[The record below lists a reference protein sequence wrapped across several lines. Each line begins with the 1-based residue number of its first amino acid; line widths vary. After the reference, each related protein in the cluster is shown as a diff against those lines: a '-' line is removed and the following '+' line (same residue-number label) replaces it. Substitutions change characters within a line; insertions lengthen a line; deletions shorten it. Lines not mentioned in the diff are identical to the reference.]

1 MARLAQFLLSSV
13 LCALAWHSTNSVSLA
28 ALSSDRTTP
37 VQADYGRY
45 LPEVITRAMWH
56 AKAALVGGIRQQP
69 TAIIL
74 HHTGT
79 NSNPNVPVEAKMRN
93 LQSFSQSHRTLS
105 HGHQRLAWTDV
116 PYHFYVDVSG
126 RVAEGR
132 DVRFVGDTN
141 TNYNPEGFIQIVV
154 EGNFEKEKPTPG
166 QLDALRDLLVWLSLD
181 WNLDEGKISVHKDH
195 AATACP
201 GRHFIEVLP
210 KLLADTAERRQSAVV
225 DLCRGDPNA
234 EFSRLY
240 CGNR

>member
-79 NSNPNVPVEAKMRN
+79 NSNPNVSVEAKMRN
-93 LQSFSQSHRTLS
+93 LQSFSQSHQTLS

-166 QLDALRDLLVWLSLD
+166 QLDSLRDLLVWLSLD
-181 WNLDEGKISVHKDH
+181 WNLARAKSACTRIMLPPHVLAAISSKSCLSCSRTRRND
-195 AATACP
+195 AN
-201 GRHFIEVLP
+201 LP
-210 KLLADTAERRQSAVV
+210 
-225 DLCRGDPNA
+225 
-234 EFSRLY
+234 
-240 CGNR
+240 